1 MIFYYFIGYI
11 AVLLAATGQI
21 LLKIGSGK
29 DGINLRIIQLNVW
42 VFLGFWAMGFSL
54 LLNVRALSVV
64 PLRDMAFIMPTIYFL
79 VPVFS
84 KIFLKEQLG
93 RRVVIGTLVMILG
106 IILFN
111 IPSSIVFNLS

>member
-1 MIFYYFIGYI
+1 MIFYYVIGYI
-11 AVLLAATGQI
+11 AVLLAAAGQI

-29 DGINLRIIQLNVW
+29 EGTNLGIILLNVW
-42 VFLGFWAMGFSL
+42 VVLGLGAMVFSI

-79 VPVFS
+79 VPLFS

-93 RRVVIGTLVMILG
+93 RRVVIGTLIMITG

-111 IPSSIVFNLS
+111 LPSSIMF